1 MIYYFIG
8 QPGAGKTTLA
18 KTFKEYHPL
27 KKFIHIDGDNMRDIF
42 NNKDYSED
50 GRRKNIQLSHD
61 IAKFLSNSGFNVIMS
76 LVSPF
81 KDLRDKLKEE
91 CNVIEIFVY
100 TTEIRGREDYHV
112 NEYQKPTEDFIE
124 INTTNTPVQL
134 SIGYLNNEITRLYGK

>member
-27 KKFIHIDGDNMRDIF
+27 KNFIHIDGDNMRDIF

-50 GRRKNIQLSHD
+50 GRKKNIQLAHD
-61 IAKFLSNSGFNVIMS
+61 IAKFLSNSGINVLMS

-91 CNVIEIFVY
+91 CNVVEIFVH
-100 TTEIRGREDYHV
+100 TSEIRGREDYHV
-112 NEYQKPTEDFIE
+112 NEYEKPTEDFIE
-124 INTTNTPVQL
+124 IDTTNKPVQV
-134 SIGYLNNEITRLYGK
+134 SIGQLNNEIIKIYG

>member
-27 KKFIHIDGDNMRDIF
+27 KRIIHIDGDTMREIF
-42 NNKDYSED
+42 KNKDYSED
-50 GRRKNIQLSHD
+50 GRRKNIQLAHD
-61 IAKFLSNSGFNVIMS
+61 ISKFLSQSGFDVLMS

-91 CNVIEIFVY
+91 CNVVEIFVH
-100 TTEIRGREDYHV
+100 TSEIRGREDYHV
-112 NEYQKPTEDFIE
+112 KDYQYPTEDYID
-124 INTTNTPVQL
+124 IDTTNVPVQV
-134 SIGYLNNEITRLYGK
+134 SIGRLNNEIIKIYG